1 MSVDCFSLVTLAYL
15 FFLDMLMIWLGTH
28 MILNRRRTEHVVE
41 GLVLLAM
48 SLTGF
53 YYLCNFAR
61 PYVAFLLAGK

>member
-41 GLVLLAM
+41 GLMLLAM